1 MYAYYGEVMEINKI
15 EQELLKLITKA
26 KDKNEVPIAA
36 LIVKNDKII
45 SKAHN
50 SRMQKHLTIN
60 HAEIMAISKANK
72 KLKDFRLFDCDLYV
86 TLEPCDM
93 CMNVIRE
100 ARIENV
106 YYLIPRNENKKI
118 YSKTNKCII
127 QDVDN
132 KSLKYRKLLTQFFKD
147 NCKR

>member
-1 MYAYYGEVMEINKI
+1 MID
-15 EQELLKLITKA
+15 KLIKESL
-26 KDKNEVPIAA
+26 KSLKHNDVPIAA
-36 LIVKNDKII
+36 FIVKNDKII

-93 CMNVIRE
+93 CMNVIKE
-100 ARIENV
+100 ARIKNV
-106 YYLIPRNENKKI
+106 YYLIPRNANKKI
-118 YSKTNKCII
+118 YNIKKRRIKMLIKRTNVLYKM
-127 QDVDN
+127 
-132 KSLKYRKLLTQFFKD
+132 LTI
-147 NCKR
+147 NL

>member
-1 MYAYYGEVMEINKI
+1 MID
-15 EQELLKLITKA
+15 KLIKESL
-26 KDKNEVPIAA
+26 KSLKHNDVPIAA
-36 LIVKNDKII
+36 FIVKNDKII

-50 SRMQKHLTIN
+50 SRMKKHLTIN

-72 KLKDFRLFDCDLYV
+72 RLKDFRLFDCDLYV

-93 CMNVIRE
+93 CMNVIKE
-100 ARIENV
+100 ARVNNV

-118 YSKTNKCII
+118 YSKTNKCIVNDI
-127 QDVDN
+127 DN
-132 KSLKYRKLLTQFFKD
+132 KSLKYKDLLTQFFKD

>member
-1 MYAYYGEVMEINKI
+1 MID
-15 EQELLKLITKA
+15 KLIKESLKA
-26 KDKNEVPIAA
+26 LNHNDVPIAA
-36 LIVKNDKII
+36 FIVKNDKII

-50 SRMQKHLTIN
+50 SRMKKRLTIN

-72 KLKDFRLFDCDLYV
+72 KMKDFRLFDCDLYV

-93 CMNVIRE
+93 CMNVIKE
-100 ARIENV
+100 ARIRNV

-118 YSKTNKCII
+118 YNKTNKCIMHDI
-127 QDVDN
+127 NN
-132 KSLKYRKLLTQFFKD
+132 KSLKYKDLLTQFFKD